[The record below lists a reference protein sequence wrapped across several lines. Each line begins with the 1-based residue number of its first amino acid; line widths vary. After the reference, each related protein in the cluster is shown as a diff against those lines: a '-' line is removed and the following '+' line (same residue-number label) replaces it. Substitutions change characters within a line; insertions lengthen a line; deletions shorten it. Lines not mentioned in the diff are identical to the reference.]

1 MKPRLSCL
9 VLALV
14 SLSWTAQGEELR
26 PAPSCSIPA
35 LDGAAQIDP
44 AAYKG
49 QVVYLDFWAS
59 WCIPCAKSFPF
70 MNELHAQLGRQ
81 GLQIIAIN
89 LDETQAEARGFLA
102 KQPAD
107 FAIGLDP
114 EGRCPRLYG
123 VKGMPTSYLID
134 RRGNI
139 RHVHRGFKTSDIAE
153 LRVKIDGLL
162 AEP

>member
-1 MKPRLSCL
+1 MNTRLSCL
-9 VLALV
+9 ALVLV
-14 SLSWTAQGEELR
+14 SLSWTAQGEGPG
-26 PAPSCSIPA
+26 PAPSCSVPA
-35 LDGAAQIDP
+35 LGGTAQIDP
-44 AAYKG
+44 AGYKG

-70 MNELHAQLGRQ
+70 MNQLHAELGQR
-81 GLQIIAIN
+81 GLRIIAIN
-89 LDETQAEARGFLA
+89 LDETQADAQRFLA
-102 KQPAD
+102 KHPAD

-114 EGRCPRLYG
+114 EGRCPRRYG
-123 VKGMPTSYLID
+123 VRGMPTSYLID

-153 LRVKIDGLL
+153 LRAQLESLL